1 MSPLAYIR
9 IWLASIRYSV
19 VRTMMFRFD
28 FILWVIVDV
37 AWMAVNLLLLE
48 VLFRHTD
55 EIAGWSKPEM
65 QLLVGTA
72 MLIMR
77 MFLALFFT
85 NLFSVDRAVREGTFD
100 FYLAQPGNPLF
111 MVSTRK
117 VDLDG
122 VLNTVL
128 AGGIIVYALRQMEI
142 TPSAGAVALYLV
154 MVFLGLVIHYS
165 TVVALVSLC
174 FWIVRIQGVEQGYF
188 GLFDLSRLPRGALRG
203 IMEIMFVYVFPAVIV
218 SNFPAETLRH
228 GPNLGNTLWLAG
240 AAVASLATAVFLFHR
255 GLQRYSS
262 ASS

>member
-1 MSPLAYIR
+1 MSLLAYLR

-19 VRTMMFRFD
+19 VRTLMFRFD
-28 FILWVIVDV
+28 FFLWVVVDV

-48 VLFRHTD
+48 VLFQHTD
-55 EIAGWSKPEM
+55 EIAGWTKPEM

-77 MFLALFFT
+77 LFLAMFFT
-85 NLFSVDRAVREGTFD
+85 NLFGVDRAVREGTFD

-111 MVSTRK
+111 MISTRK

-122 VLNTVL
+122 ACNTVL
-128 AGGIIVYALRQMEI
+128 AGGIIAYALHQMNVV
-142 TPSAGAVALYLV
+142 PSFGAVVLYLV
-154 MVFLGLVIHYS
+154 MVALGLVIHYS
-165 TVVALVSLC
+165 AVVMLVSLS
-174 FWIVRIQGVEQGYF
+174 FWIVRMQGVEQGYF
-188 GLFDLSRLPRGALRG
+188 GLFDLSRLPRAALRG
-203 IMEIMFVYVFPAVIV
+203 VMEITFVYVFPSIIV

-228 GPNLGNTLWLAG
+228 GPNLTNTLWLAG
-240 AAVASLATAVFLFHR
+240 TAAVWLAAACFCFNR

>member
-1 MSPLAYIR
+1 MSPLAYLR
-9 IWLASIRYSV
+9 IWMASIRYSV

-28 FILWVIVDV
+28 FFLWVIVDM

-48 VLFRHTD
+48 VLFDHTD
-55 EIAGWSKPEM
+55 EIAGWTKPEM

-111 MVSTRK
+111 MISTRK
-117 VDLDG
+117 IDLDG

-128 AGGIIVYALRQMEI
+128 AGGIIVYALRQLGI
-142 TPSAGAVALYLV
+142 VPGAGTILV
-154 MVFLGLVIHYS
+154 YAGMVLLGLLIHYA
-165 TVVALVSLC
+165 TVVMLVSLT
-174 FWIVRIQGVEQGYF
+174 FWITRIQGAEQGYF

-203 IMEIMFVYVFPAVIV
+203 MMEIAFVYVFPATIV

-228 GPNLGNTLWLAG
+228 GPNLVHVLWLAG
-240 AAVASLATAVFLFHR
+240 VAVLWLAIAVFLFHR